1 MQGKVNSITKNFI
14 PIFEVKRN
22 IANKGKPGK
31 RVKRV
36 KEKGRIRLGKVEKLT
51 ALGESVR
58 KVKRNTSVEVHYIII

>member
-14 PIFEVKRN
+14 PVFEVKRN
-22 IANKGKPGK
+22 IANKGKPG
-31 RVKRV
+31 KRV